1 MFTDVNGQR
10 EGHSETRDE
19 VSRDGQLVAR
29 VHQKVDS
36 TQDAQEGATPATRI
50 LTEVEMPGRGVH
62 KTLLQGNLEQPPA
75 QQPQQPPPEEQQ
87 ALPPPPAAQEVAAVS
102 PPAAA
107 AIDMTENNERRS
119 GSSSAPSS
127 SDENNVMKYLPYSGA
142 QYSPLDMAEYVFW
155 TGDERGVT
163 LAIEEFLQEGLM
175 TREEAINFL
184 QEIKYN
190 LDFLQN
196 HYAQQRLHKQERIQ
210 AKERAALI
218 QKALAQDKIRQEQKM
233 SVEDPREGLF
243 SKKSLADMQIPKKE
257 ITMMNNNRLQQQN
270 LGLSDEDYEELLER
284 LRVADFLY
292 TEYSLEEVI
301 YQLAKVMFAQSL
313 NRGNDDAQE
322 ALQKFTNF
330 LESEAEQ
337 GHISRSLEKK
347 VLDVLI
353 ASLADTLSEH
363 PHLVNAARQ
372 GLGNGGG
379 NKLLHQLLLLNP
391 AAVVEGEA
399 TASSNG
405 GGSAGGSSAGGD
417 FSSGKTRQKAES
429 NNSSTNKANKQSA

>member
-1 MFTDVNGQR
+1 DF
-10 EGHSETRDE
+10 DE
-19 VSRDGQLVAR
+19 VKQLEELKNSLVSRDGQLVAR
-29 VHQKVDS
+29 LQQRVDS
-36 TQDAQEGATPATRI
+36 TQEEAAATPATRV
-50 LTEVEMPGRGVH
+50 LTEVDIPERGVH
-62 KTLLQGNLEQPPA
+62 KTLLQ
-75 QQPQQPPPEEQQ
+75 QPQQPQAQAPPQAQPQQ
-87 ALPPPPAAQEVAAVS
+87 PAAPQPGQEAALAQPQSPPPPPPPAD
-102 PPAAA
+102 
-107 AIDMTENNERRS
+107 ITDNGERRA
-119 GSSSAPSS
+119 APDTNSLA
-127 SDENNVMKYLPYSGA
+127 KYLPYSGV

-190 LDFLQN
+190 LDFLQT
-196 HYAQQRLHKQERIQ
+196 HYAQQRLHKQEQIQ
-210 AKERAALI
+210 AKERATLI
-218 QKALAQDKIRQEQKM
+218 QKALGLDKPRAEPKM
-233 SVEDPREGLF
+233 STEITHEGLF
-243 SKKSLADMQIPKKE
+243 TKKSIPDIQATPKD

-313 NRGNDDAQE
+313 NRGNADAQE

-363 PHLVNAARQ
+363 PHLVNAARE
-372 GLGNGGG
+372 GLGSSGG

-391 AAVVEGEA
+391 AAVVGEGA
-399 TASSNG
+399 GAGGTGNNQDFTSGNDSHQSTLAKARQMVDANG
-405 GGSAGGSSAGGD
+405 G
-417 FSSGKTRQKAES
+417 
-429 NNSSTNKANKQSA
+429 STNKSNKAT